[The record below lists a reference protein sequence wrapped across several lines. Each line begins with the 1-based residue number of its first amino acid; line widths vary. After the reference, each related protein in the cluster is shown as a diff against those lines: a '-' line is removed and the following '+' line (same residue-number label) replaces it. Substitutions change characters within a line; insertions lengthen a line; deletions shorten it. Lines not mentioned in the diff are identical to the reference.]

1 MHYSEEDSAKRGP
14 SGELAKAGPQ
24 ATDPVNSD
32 QPLAAKTQA

>member
-14 SGELAKAGPQ
+14 SGELANAGPL

-32 QPLAAKTQA
+32 QPLATKSQT